1 MSAVVARDD
10 LVIPPREPG
19 PADVPSSL
27 SQPAT
32 LQVVQADRREP
43 LGKCVEE
50 ALRVYLKTTGGH
62 EVSDLHRLVIE
73 EVERP
78 LFATVLRH
86 VDGNLSHAAKIL
98 GLTRST
104 LRKRLADYG
113 IDRGR

>member
-1 MSAVVARDD
+1 MKTAVALDDPLDLMSSPGDQPS
-10 LVIPPREPG
+10 PP
-19 PADVPSSL
+19 V
-27 SQPAT
+27 QPVL

-50 ALRVYLKTTGGH
+50 ALRAYLKTTDGH

-86 VDGNLSHAAKIL
+86 VEGNLSHAAKIL

>member
-1 MSAVVARDD
+1 MKSAVAREDPEPLEPMPD
-10 LVIPPREPG
+10 PEEFRPLVQPIP
-19 PADVPSSL
+19 
-27 SQPAT
+27 
-32 LQVVQADRREP
+32 LQVLQADRGEP
-43 LGKCVEE
+43 LSRCVEE
-50 ALRVYLKTTGGH
+50 ALRAYLETTGGH
-62 EVSDLHRLVIE
+62 AVSDLHRLVIQ

-86 VDGNLSHAAKIL
+86 VDGNLSQAAKIL

>member
-1 MSAVVARDD
+1 MKTAAANESYRDLDGDLQPEPSAVTPTA
-10 LVIPPREPG
+10 G
-19 PADVPSSL
+19 P
-27 SQPAT
+27 T
-32 LQVVQADRREP
+32 LQIVQADRREP
-43 LGKCVEE
+43 LSKCVED
-50 ALRVYLKTTGGH
+50 ALRIYLRTTDGH
-62 EVSDLHRLVIE
+62 EVSDLHRLVIA

>member
-1 MSAVVARDD
+1 MKTAVAEGAYAHLDW
-10 LVIPPREPG
+10 EPA
-19 PADVPSSL
+19 PASHTTT
-27 SQPAT
+27 PA

-43 LGKCVEE
+43 LSKCVED
-50 ALRVYLKTTGGH
+50 ALGVYLRTTDGH

-86 VDGNLSHAAKIL
+86 VEGNLSHAAKIL

-113 IDRGR
+113 IVRGR

>member
-1 MSAVVARDD
+1 MKTAFAHSD
-10 LVIPPREPG
+10 LGSLDLMPG
-19 PADVPSSL
+19 PDDQTSTAF
-27 SQPAT
+27 QPIS

-43 LGKCVEE
+43 LSKCVED
-50 ALRVYLKTTGGH
+50 ALRAYLKTTDGH

-78 LFATVLRH
+78 LFDTVLRH
-86 VDGNLSHAAKIL
+86 VEGNLSRAAKIL